1 MQIELPNPL
10 NSTQLSAS
18 QTFTQPKQHHRERK
32 VNILKY
38 HKKIFKSFENFIGA
52 SLLAGGMLSAPAV
65 HAEAHVD
72 NPFVGA
78 TAYVNPDYAK
88 AVDSSIAKVKNAS
101 LKSKMAIVKSY
112 PTSVWLDS
120 IGSIGGGAKNAGR
133 LGLIAHLDAALAQ
146 KKANKPI
153 TASFVIYDIPGRDCH
168 ALASN
173 GELPLTQEG
182 LQRYKKEYIDAIAS
196 IFANP
201 KYKDIR
207 IVNVIEPDGLP
218 NLVTNL
224 SDSRCANAKYT
235 GIYEDGIKYALN
247 KFSSIKNV
255 YNYMD
260 IAHSG
265 WLGWDNNRSAAILLY
280 TQLIQ
285 GTTAGFSSVNGFATD
300 TANVTPLVEPN
311 LPNPD
316 LNVGGQ
322 PIRSSKFYEWNRY
335 FGEIDFTEALYKEFV
350 AAGWPSN
357 IGFIVDT
364 GRNGWGGTQR
374 PTAAIG
380 NDVNTYVNSGRV
392 DRRIHR
398 GNWCNQTGAGIGLPP
413 AAAPGGHL
421 DAVLWIKPPGE
432 SDGSS
437 RLIQNNQGKGF
448 DKMCDPNFI
457 TADGVLTGALPNA
470 PIAGEWFHDQF
481 VMLITNAY
489 PAISGSTSALTASS
503 TLAAASSGNI
513 STRVITDN
521 ESNAGSCERVQVTNT
536 ASSPSTWAVTLQIK
550 GQVQSLWSANWS
562 QNGDTLTASGMGGN
576 KTLAPNEVAEFGFC
590 TAY

>member
-1 MQIELPNPL
+1 M
-10 NSTQLSAS
+10 
-18 QTFTQPKQHHRERK
+18 
-32 VNILKY
+32 KY

-285 GTTAGFSSVNGFATD
+285 GTTAGFASVNGFATD

-489 PAISGSTSALTASS
+489 PAISGSASALTASS

>member
-1 MQIELPNPL
+1 M
-10 NSTQLSAS
+10 
-18 QTFTQPKQHHRERK
+18 
-32 VNILKY
+32 KY

-247 KFSSIKNV
+247 KFSGIKNV

-285 GTTAGFSSVNGFATD
+285 GTTAGFASVNGFATD

-489 PAISGSTSALTASS
+489 PAISGSASALTASS

>member
-1 MQIELPNPL
+1 
-10 NSTQLSAS
+10 
-18 QTFTQPKQHHRERK
+18 
-32 VNILKY
+32 LKY

-52 SLLAGGMLSAPAV
+52 SILAGGMLSAPAV

-182 LQRYKKEYIDAIAS
+182 LQRYKKEYIDAISS

-285 GTTAGFSSVNGFATD
+285 GTTAGFASVNGFATD

-311 LPNPD
+311 LPNPE

-489 PAISGSTSALTASS
+489 PAISGSASALTASS

>member
-1 MQIELPNPL
+1 M
-10 NSTQLSAS
+10 
-18 QTFTQPKQHHRERK
+18 
-32 VNILKY
+32 KY

-52 SLLAGGMLSAPAV
+52 SILAGGMLSAPAV

-173 GELPLTQEG
+173 GELPLTPEG

-265 WLGWDNNRSAAILLY
+265 WLGWDNNRSAAIHLY

-285 GTTAGFSSVNGFATD
+285 GTTAGFASVNGFATD

-398 GNWCNQTGAGIGLPP
+398 GNWCNQTGAAIGLPP

>member
-1 MQIELPNPL
+1 M
-10 NSTQLSAS
+10 
-18 QTFTQPKQHHRERK
+18 
-32 VNILKY
+32 KY

-182 LQRYKKEYIDAIAS
+182 LHRYKKEYIDAIAS

-285 GTTAGFSSVNGFATD
+285 GTTAGFASVNGFATD

-311 LPNPD
+311 LPNPE

-398 GNWCNQTGAGIGLPP
+398 GNWCNQAGAGIGLPP

>member
-1 MQIELPNPL
+1 M
-10 NSTQLSAS
+10 
-18 QTFTQPKQHHRERK
+18 
-32 VNILKY
+32 KY
-38 HKKIFKSFENFIGA
+38 HKKIFKSIEHFIGA

-112 PTSVWLDS
+112 PTSIWLDS

-285 GTTAGFSSVNGFATD
+285 GTTAGFASVNGFATD

-311 LPNPD
+311 LPNPE

-398 GNWCNQTGAGIGLPP
+398 GNWCNQAGAGIGLPP

>member
-1 MQIELPNPL
+1 MPPI
-10 NSTQLSAS
+10 
-18 QTFTQPKQHHRERK
+18 QHYREGR
-32 VNILKY
+32 VNILQS
-38 HKKIFKSFENFIGA
+38 KKRIWKKLEYVMAA
-52 SLLAGGMLSAPAV
+52 SLLAGGALSAPAV

-88 AVDSSIAKVKNAS
+88 EVNSSIAKVSNAS
-101 LKSKMAIVKSY
+101 LKAKMEIVKSY

-120 IGSIGGGAKNAGR
+120 IGAIGGGAKNAGR
-133 LGLIAHLDAALAQ
+133 LGLMAHLDAALAQ

-153 TASFVIYDIPGRDCH
+153 TVGFVIYDIPGRDCH

-173 GELPLTQEG
+173 GELPLTPEG
-182 LQRYKKEYIDAIAS
+182 LQRYKKEYIDVIAG

-224 SDSRCANAKYT
+224 SDARCAKAKYT
-235 GIYEDGIKYALN
+235 GIYEDGIKYTLN

-260 IAHSG
+260 IAHSA
-265 WLGWDNNRSAAILLY
+265 WLGWDDNRAAAILLY

-285 GTTAGFSSVNGFATD
+285 GTTAGFASVNGFATD

-316 LNVGGQ
+316 MNVGGQ
-322 PIRSSKFYEWNRY
+322 PIRSAKFYEWNRY
-335 FGEIDFTEALYKEFV
+335 FGEIDFAEALYKDFV

-357 IGFIVDT
+357 IGFLIDT
-364 GRNGWGGTQR
+364 GRNGWGGAQR
-374 PTAAIG
+374 PTASTG
-380 NDVNTYVNSGRV
+380 SDVNAYVNSGRV
-392 DRRIHR
+392 DRRKHR
-398 GNWCNQTGAGIGLPP
+398 GNWCNQVGAGMGLPP
-413 AAAPGGHL
+413 SAAPGGHL
-421 DAVLWIKPPGE
+421 DAFVWIKPAGE

-437 RLIQNNQGKGF
+437 RLIPNNQGKGF

-481 VMLITNAY
+481 VMLINNAY
-489 PAISGSTSALTASS
+489 PAIGGSTPKPTASS
-503 TLAAASSGNI
+503 SPTPAPSSNI
-513 STRVITDN
+513 SIRVIADN
-521 ESNAGSCERVQVTNT
+521 EWNAGSCERVQVTNT
-536 ASSPSTWAVTLQIK
+536 ASSPSTWAATLQIK
-550 GQVQSLWSANWS
+550 GQVQSLWGANWS
-562 QNGDTLTASGMGGN
+562 QNGDTLTASGMDGN
-576 KTLAPNEVAEFGFC
+576 KTLAPNGVAEFGFC

>member
-1 MQIELPNPL
+1 M
-10 NSTQLSAS
+10 
-18 QTFTQPKQHHRERK
+18 
-32 VNILKY
+32 KY

-52 SLLAGGMLSAPAV
+52 SILAGGMLSAPAV

-182 LQRYKKEYIDAIAS
+182 LQRYKKEYIDAISS

-285 GTTAGFSSVNGFATD
+285 GTTAGFASVNGFATD

-311 LPNPD
+311 LPNPE

-489 PAISGSTSALTASS
+489 PAISGSASALTASS

>member
-1 MQIELPNPL
+1 M
-10 NSTQLSAS
+10 
-18 QTFTQPKQHHRERK
+18 
-32 VNILKY
+32 NILQS
-38 HKKIFKSFENFIGA
+38 KKRIWKKLEYVMAA
-52 SLLAGGMLSAPAV
+52 SLLAGGALSAPAV

-88 AVDSSIAKVKNAS
+88 EVNSSIAKVSNAS
-101 LKSKMAIVKSY
+101 LKAKMEIVKSY

-120 IGSIGGGAKNAGR
+120 IGAIGGGAKNAGR
-133 LGLIAHLDAALAQ
+133 LGLMAHLDAALAQ

-153 TASFVIYDIPGRDCH
+153 TVGFVIYDIPGRDCH

-173 GELPLTQEG
+173 GELPLTPEG
-182 LQRYKKEYIDAIAS
+182 LQRYKKEYIDVIAG

-224 SDSRCANAKYT
+224 SDARCAKAKYT

-247 KFSSIKNV
+247 KFSSIPNV

-260 IAHSG
+260 IAHSA
-265 WLGWDNNRSAAILLY
+265 WLGWDDNRAAAILLY

-285 GTTAGFSSVNGFATD
+285 GTTAGFASVNGFATD

-316 LNVGGQ
+316 MNVGGQ
-322 PIRSSKFYEWNRY
+322 PIRSAKFYEWNRY
-335 FGEIDFTEALYKEFV
+335 FGEIDFAEALYKDFV

-357 IGFIVDT
+357 IGFLIDT
-364 GRNGWGGTQR
+364 GRNGWGGAQR
-374 PTAAIG
+374 PPASTG
-380 NDVNTYVNSGRV
+380 SDVNAYVNSGRV
-392 DRRIHR
+392 DRRKHR
-398 GNWCNQTGAGIGLPP
+398 GNWCNQVGAGMGLPP

-421 DAVLWIKPPGE
+421 DAFVWIKPAGE

-437 RLIQNNQGKGF
+437 RLIKNNQGKGF

-481 VMLITNAY
+481 VMLINNAY
-489 PAISGSTSALTASS
+489 PAIGGATPKPTASS
-503 TLAAASSGNI
+503 SSTPAPSSNI
-513 STRVITDN
+513 SIRVIADN
-521 ESNAGSCERVQVTNT
+521 EWNAGSCERVQVTNT
-536 ASSPSTWAVTLQIK
+536 ASSPSTWAATRQIK
-550 GQVQSLWSANWS
+550 GQVQSLWGANWS
-562 QNGDTLTASGMGGN
+562 QNGDTLTASGMDGN
-576 KTLAPNEVAEFGFC
+576 KTLAPNGVAEFGFC

>member
-1 MQIELPNPL
+1 M
-10 NSTQLSAS
+10 
-18 QTFTQPKQHHRERK
+18 
-32 VNILKY
+32 KY

-52 SLLAGGMLSAPAV
+52 SILAGGMLSAPAV

-311 LPNPD
+311 LPNPE

-398 GNWCNQTGAGIGLPP
+398 GNWCNQAGAGIGLPP

>member
-1 MQIELPNPL
+1 MPPI
-10 NSTQLSAS
+10 
-18 QTFTQPKQHHRERK
+18 QHYREGR
-32 VNILKY
+32 VNILQS
-38 HKKIFKSFENFIGA
+38 KKRIWKKLEYVMAA
-52 SLLAGGMLSAPAV
+52 SLLAGGALSAPAV

-88 AVDSSIAKVKNAS
+88 EVNSSIAKVSNAS
-101 LKSKMAIVKSY
+101 LKAKMEIVKSY

-120 IGSIGGGAKNAGR
+120 IGAIGGGAKNAGR
-133 LGLIAHLDAALAQ
+133 LGLMAHLDAALAQ

-153 TASFVIYDIPGRDCH
+153 TVGFVIYDIPGRDCH

-173 GELPLTQEG
+173 GELPLTPEG
-182 LQRYKKEYIDAIAS
+182 LQRYKKEYIDVIAG

-224 SDSRCANAKYT
+224 SDARCAKAKYT

-247 KFSSIKNV
+247 KFSSIPNV

-260 IAHSG
+260 IAHSA
-265 WLGWDNNRSAAILLY
+265 WLGWDDNRAAAILLY

-285 GTTAGFSSVNGFATD
+285 GTTAGFASVNGFATD

-316 LNVGGQ
+316 MNVGGQ
-322 PIRSSKFYEWNRY
+322 PIRSAKFYEWNRY
-335 FGEIDFTEALYKEFV
+335 FGEIDFAEALYKDFV

-357 IGFIVDT
+357 IGFLIDT
-364 GRNGWGGTQR
+364 GRNGWGGAQR
-374 PTAAIG
+374 PTASTG
-380 NDVNTYVNSGRV
+380 SDVNAYVNSGRV
-392 DRRIHR
+392 DRRKHR
-398 GNWCNQTGAGIGLPP
+398 GNWCNQVGAGMGLPP

-421 DAVLWIKPPGE
+421 DAFVWIKPAGE

-437 RLIQNNQGKGF
+437 RLIKNNQGKGF

-481 VMLITNAY
+481 VMLINNAY
-489 PAISGSTSALTASS
+489 PAIGGSTPKPTASS
-503 TLAAASSGNI
+503 SPTPAPSSNI
-513 STRVITDN
+513 SIRVIADN
-521 ESNAGSCERVQVTNT
+521 EWNAGSCERVQVTNT
-536 ASSPSTWAVTLQIK
+536 ASSPSTWAATRQIK
-550 GQVQSLWSANWS
+550 GQVQSLWGANWS
-562 QNGDTLTASGMGGN
+562 QNGDTLTASGMDGN
-576 KTLAPNEVAEFGFC
+576 KTLAPNGVAEFGFC

>member
-1 MQIELPNPL
+1 MELPNPL

-52 SLLAGGMLSAPAV
+52 SILAGGMLSAPAV

-173 GELPLTQEG
+173 GELPLTPEG

-265 WLGWDNNRSAAILLY
+265 WLGWDNNRSAAIHLY

-285 GTTAGFSSVNGFATD
+285 GTTAGFASVNGFATD

-398 GNWCNQTGAGIGLPP
+398 GNWCNQTGAAIGLPP

>member
-1 MQIELPNPL
+1 M
-10 NSTQLSAS
+10 
-18 QTFTQPKQHHRERK
+18 
-32 VNILKY
+32 
-38 HKKIFKSFENFIGA
+38 GA

-285 GTTAGFSSVNGFATD
+285 GTTAGFASVNGFATD

-489 PAISGSTSALTASS
+489 PAISGSASALAASS

>member
-1 MQIELPNPL
+1 M
-10 NSTQLSAS
+10 
-18 QTFTQPKQHHRERK
+18 
-32 VNILKY
+32 NILRSP
-38 HKKIFKSFENFIGA
+38 KKIWETLEYVAAA
-52 SLLAGGMLSAPAV
+52 SLLTGGMLSAPAV

-78 TAYVNPDYAK
+78 TAYVNPDYTK
-88 AVDSSIAKVKNAS
+88 EVNSSIAKVSNAA
-101 LKSKMAIVKSY
+101 LKAKMAIVKSY

-120 IGSIGGGAKNAGR
+120 IGAIGGGAKNAGR
-133 LGLIAHLDAALAQ
+133 LGLVAHLDAALAQ
-146 KKANKPI
+146 KKTNQPI
-153 TASFVIYDIPGRDCH
+153 TVSFVIYDIPGRDCH

-173 GELPLTQEG
+173 GELPLTPEG
-182 LQRYKKEYIDAIAS
+182 LQRYKKEYIDVIAG

-224 SDSRCANAKYT
+224 NDSRCAKAKYT

-247 KFSSIKNV
+247 KFSNIPNV

-260 IAHSG
+260 IAHSA
-265 WLGWDNNRSAAILLY
+265 WLGWDNNRAASILLY

-285 GTTAGFSSVNGFATD
+285 GTTAGFASVNGFATD
-300 TANVTPLVEPN
+300 TANVTPLAEPN

-335 FGEIDFTEALYKEFV
+335 FGEIDFTEALYKDFV
-350 AAGWPSN
+350 AAGWPST
-357 IGFIVDT
+357 IGFVIDT

-374 PTAAIG
+374 PTASTG
-380 NDVNTYVNSGRV
+380 NDVNTYVDSGRI
-392 DRRIHR
+392 DRRKHR

-437 RLIQNNQGKGF
+437 RLIPNNQGKGF
-448 DKMCDPNFI
+448 DRMCDPNFT

-481 VMLITNAY
+481 VMLVTNAY
-489 PAISGSTSALTASS
+489 PAIGGSTPPPTAGSTPTPAPSS
-503 TLAAASSGNI
+503 NI
-513 STRVITDN
+513 SIRVITDS
-521 ESNAGSCERVQVTNT
+521 EWNAGSCKHVQVTNT
-536 ASSPSTWAVTLQIK
+536 GSSPSTWSVTLQIK
-550 GQVQSLWSANWS
+550 GQIQSLWSANWS
-562 QNGDTLTASGMGGN
+562 QNGDTLTASGLDWN
-576 KTLAPNEVAEFGFC
+576 KTLAPNGVTEFGFC

>member
-1 MQIELPNPL
+1 MPPI
-10 NSTQLSAS
+10 
-18 QTFTQPKQHHRERK
+18 QHYREGR
-32 VNILKY
+32 VNILQS
-38 HKKIFKSFENFIGA
+38 KKRIWKKLEYVMAA
-52 SLLAGGMLSAPAV
+52 SLLAGGALSAPAV

-88 AVDSSIAKVKNAS
+88 EVNSSIAKVSNAS
-101 LKSKMAIVKSY
+101 LKAKMEIVKSY

-120 IGSIGGGAKNAGR
+120 IGAIGGGAKNAGR
-133 LGLIAHLDAALAQ
+133 LGLMAHLDAALAQ

-153 TASFVIYDIPGRDCH
+153 TVGFVIYDIPGRDCH

-173 GELPLTQEG
+173 GELPLTPEG
-182 LQRYKKEYIDAIAS
+182 LQRYKKEYIDVIAG

-224 SDSRCANAKYT
+224 SDARCAKAKYT

-247 KFSSIKNV
+247 KFSSIPNV

-260 IAHSG
+260 IAHSA
-265 WLGWDNNRSAAILLY
+265 WLGWDDNRAAAILLY

-285 GTTAGFSSVNGFATD
+285 GTTAGFASVNGFATD

-316 LNVGGQ
+316 MNVGGQ
-322 PIRSSKFYEWNRY
+322 PIRSAKFYEWNRY
-335 FGEIDFTEALYKEFV
+335 FGEIDFAEALYKDFV

-357 IGFIVDT
+357 IGFLIDT
-364 GRNGWGGTQR
+364 GRNGWGGAQR
-374 PTAAIG
+374 PTASTG
-380 NDVNTYVNSGRV
+380 SDVNAYVNSGRV
-392 DRRIHR
+392 DRRKHR
-398 GNWCNQTGAGIGLPP
+398 GNWCNQVGAGMGLPP

-421 DAVLWIKPPGE
+421 DAFVWIKPAGE

-437 RLIQNNQGKGF
+437 RLIKNNQGKGF

-481 VMLITNAY
+481 VMLINNAY
-489 PAISGSTSALTASS
+489 PAIGGATPKPTASS
-503 TLAAASSGNI
+503 SSTPAPSSSI
-513 STRVITDN
+513 SIRVIADN
-521 ESNAGSCERVQVTNT
+521 EWNAGSCERVQVTNT
-536 ASSPSTWAVTLQIK
+536 ASSPSTWAATLQIK
-550 GQVQSLWSANWS
+550 GQVQSLWGANWS
-562 QNGDTLTASGMGGN
+562 QNGDTLTASGMDGN
-576 KTLAPNEVAEFGFC
+576 KTLAPNGVAEFGFC